1 MTDLLTKPKP
11 DDTGE
16 IPRPVGEKTLR
27 IVVGEATQRLNP
39 MIATAPFPALRRSDA
54 TGEIPH
60 YNVGGLING
69 GCRTVVPNDEDFVRP
84 GQPVAPAPEPTPVP
98 KPNVDD
104 RALSNGEDVVWS
116 YAPAPRHIGRHRR
129 PSRWDWLTV
138 PLAMAV
144 QRLGSAWSER

>member
-1 MTDLLTKPKP
+1 MTDLLTRDEPS
-11 DDTGE
+11 DTGE

-27 IVVGEATQRLNP
+27 IVGEATQRLNP

-84 GQPVAPAPEPTPVP
+84 GQPVAPAPEPTP
-98 KPNVDD
+98 
-104 RALSNGEDVVWS
+104 
-116 YAPAPRHIGRHRR
+116 APAPPVEPEPEAYVGRHRR
-129 PSRWDWLTV
+129 SDDLPAEV
-138 PLAMAV
+138 PPGRFGALRSVLA
-144 QRLGSAWSER
+144 SAWARVRRSM